1 MRPKFPI
8 SDKAFEEAYHILLLF
23 VENLREVPVSLFSSM
38 RPQPENSGGGD
49 FSALDFA
56 EPRLGP
62 VLAVTREDLEQFDPR
77 DWEEY
82 FRTFSATERSFPT
95 ATEIALV
102 IALAVLSL
110 IFAFM
115 ARMDPKMR
123 RGGGGRGGGGR
134 SGSGGG
140 GGWSPRGG
148 GLLSLVPRRG
158 AALLARRAFEDAGT
172 RTVLAEAD
180 GVVWLARVAATGTS
194 RTRGRVRAEIDL
206 TQRMVAGLR
215 QARSNSQS
223 QEGAA
228 PKIMAAKTQKRRGGG
243 GGAQGAGRSGGG
255 GGGGAS
261 PKAGGLLPLAARRGA
276 AALTRRAFEDAGTR
290 NALAEAVAAVWLA
303 RVLVMAARRRGRA
316 DMEPTRKMMA
326 GLRQARSISSSQEGV
341 APKVSTLSSF
351 LHKHGKRDPVDH
363 VAAVPSGELLH
374 LKQKLMSDDY
384 KLSEMLLFGTM
395 LEQIASSQRQLVPDK
410 K

>member
-62 VLAVTREDLEQFDPR
+62 VLAVTREDLDQFDPR

-172 RTVLAEAD
+172 GTVLAEAD
-180 GVVWLARVAATGTS
+180 GVVWLARVAATAHRDVEDAGARPRGDRPDPEDGRRAAPGTLQLPVS
-194 RTRGRVRAEIDL
+194 
-206 TQRMVAGLR
+206 
-215 QARSNSQS
+215 
-223 QEGAA
+223 GAA

-243 GGAQGAGRSGGG
+243 GGAQGAGRS

-326 GLRQARSISSSQEGV
+326 GLRQARSISSSQFQSACSQEGV

-363 VAAVPSGELLH
+363 VAAVPSRELLH

-384 KLSEMLLFGTM
+384 KVQEVEDPGRM
-395 LEQIASSQRQLVPDK
+395 QYK
-410 K
+410 KN